1 VVREFQVLPQMKDT
15 LRLLFYL
22 WHQHCWFGQR
32 AIGTKRSTSKAYAAM
47 EAVAKE
53 AEPPHMEGGVWVWL
67 PDRGVCVSPYYAAK
81 YREKNPLPESLQPP
95 CDSPPCAPDIFERSE
110 RLRERGD
117 LKRSLSQG
125 EIQERMSSCSQ
136 EMFSP
141 STKVATPET
150 PSAAAMK
157 RKRKRSDDGRQWG
170 IRSDVSSAAYKAK
183 ELTAR
188 DGSEMC
194 ECGVSLD
201 DCKCE

>member
-1 VVREFQVLPQMKDT
+1 MVPS
-15 LRLLFYL
+15 
-22 WHQHCWFGQR
+22 
-32 AIGTKRSTSKAYAAM
+32 IGGTRFMEMEKA
-47 EAVAKE
+47 AKE
-53 AEPPHMEGGVWVWL
+53 AEAAHIPGDVWVWL
-67 PDRGVCVSPYYAAK
+67 PDRRCLVDQAVAAS

-95 CDSPPCAPDIFERSE
+95 CNSPPQGFLESFEGASPVVFRGSFKRGLSE
-110 RLRERGD
+110 DEL
-117 LKRSLSQG
+117 
-125 EIQERMSSCSQ
+125 QERMSSCSQ

-141 STKVATPET
+141 STKIATPET

-170 IRSDVSSAAYKAK
+170 IRSDVNSAAYKAK

>member
-1 VVREFQVLPQMKDT
+1 MLPSIAKRIRCQKACN
-15 LRLLFYL
+15 RLATHRLAL
-22 WHQHCWFGQR
+22 
-32 AIGTKRSTSKAYAAM
+32 
-47 EAVAKE
+47 
-53 AEPPHMEGGVWVWL
+53 L
-67 PDRGVCVSPYYAAK
+67 
-81 YREKNPLPESLQPP
+81 
-95 CDSPPCAPDIFERSE
+95 DIFERSE

-117 LKRSLSQG
+117 LKRGLSQD

-170 IRSDVSSAAYKAK
+170 IRSDVNSAAYKAK

>member
-1 VVREFQVLPQMKDT
+1 
-15 LRLLFYL
+15 
-22 WHQHCWFGQR
+22 
-32 AIGTKRSTSKAYAAM
+32 M
-47 EAVAKE
+47 EAAAKE
-53 AEPPHMEGGVWVWL
+53 AAPPHMAGGVWVWL

-95 CDSPPCAPDIFERSE
+95 CDSPPCSSPPDILERSE
-110 RLRERGD
+110 RLRQRGD
-117 LKRSLSQG
+117 LKRGLSQDD
-125 EIQERMSSCSQ
+125 IQERMSSCSQ

-150 PSAAAMK
+150 PSAGAFK
-157 RKRKRSDDGRQWG
+157 RQRADDGRQWG
-170 IRSDVSSAAYKAK
+170 TRSDVSSAAYKAK

-201 DCKCE
+201 DCKCK